1 MATID
6 QSASTLRGRLL
17 EARAEWTNTH
27 LSTNHADRERTERAI
42 RGLYTVRGLAAPT
55 FEWVTSPAAG
65 VEAYALTAA
74 REPVVDP
81 YVVTWGGLHV
91 RGWYDR
97 YFESLGDPFALRPA
111 RRRSMV
117 TRLTRALATID
128 PPLLPSSIRPLGSA
142 VVGSLAGRFPFE
154 RDFEPYRAPKGTPG
168 GGRYATRPRDAG
180 PAEAIAAMQLGQFD
194 LDAAALDLLFSVFDP
209 RLTRR
214 ARWDSVDQTLLHNR
228 LEVARSAGPWW
239 AVRGLAVVSE
249 RPELVAVDDHGRLH
263 SPDGPAIRYRDGFS
277 VWAIDGVAVPAW
289 VVTSPER
296 IDVELIDDEP
306 NTEVRRVM
314 IERFGYDRLL
324 RDGKAELVDE
334 DEFGRLWRRFDP
346 PVSGPRW
353 MSGSPKARGP
363 LREALLEVVNS
374 TPEPDG
380 SFKTYFL
387 RVPPGS
393 SSAREAVAWT
403 FGLEAERYIP
413 AHQT

>member
-1 MATID
+1 MAAID
-6 QSASTLRGRLL
+6 QSLSTLRGRLL
-17 EARAEWTNTH
+17 DARAEWTKTH
-27 LSTNHADRERTERAI
+27 LSTDPADRERTERAI
-42 RGLYTVRGLAAPT
+42 RSLYTVRGLAAPT
-55 FEWVTSPAAG
+55 FEWVASPAAG

-74 REPVVDP
+74 REPVADP
-81 YVVTWGGLHV
+81 YVVKWGGQHV

-97 YFESLGDPFALRPA
+97 YFDSLGDPFALRPG

-117 TRLTRALATID
+117 SRLTRALATID

-154 RDFEPYRAPKGTPG
+154 RDFERYRAPKGTPG

-214 ARWDSVDQTLLHNR
+214 ARWDSDDQALLHNR

-239 AVRGLAVVSE
+239 AVHGLAIVSE
-249 RPELVAVDDHGRLH
+249 RPELVAVDDQGRLH
-263 SPDGPAIRYRDGFS
+263 SSDGPVIRYRDGFS
-277 VWAIDGVAVPAW
+277 AWAIDGVAVPDW

-296 IDVELIDDEP
+296 ITVEEIDHER
-306 NTEVRRVM
+306 NAEVRRVM
-314 IERFGYDRLL
+314 IERVGYERLL

-346 PVSGPRW
+346 PVPYPRW
-353 MSGSPKARGP
+353 MSGRPPAKGQV
-363 LREALLEVVNS
+363 REALVEVVNS

-380 SFKTYFL
+380 SSKTYFL
-387 RVPPGS
+387 RVPPES
-393 SSAREAVAWT
+393 TSAREAVAWT
-403 FGLEAERYIP
+403 FGMTSLQYEP
-413 AHQT
+413 AVET